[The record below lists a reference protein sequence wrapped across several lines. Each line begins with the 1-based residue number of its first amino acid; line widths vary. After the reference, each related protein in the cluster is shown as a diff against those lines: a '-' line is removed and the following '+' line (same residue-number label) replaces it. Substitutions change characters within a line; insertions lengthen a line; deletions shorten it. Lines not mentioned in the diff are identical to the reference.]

1 MAEPAPGVE
10 RRRGSSGPGASS
22 RAAWTR
28 PCAPSPPWGDALHR
42 RLAARAPTCWD
53 VEGTGYLDMVQ
64 SYGAVL
70 LGHAHPAV
78 TAAVA
83 AAAARG
89 TTFGAPTP
97 GEVLLAEAICERVP
111 GCEQVRLVSSG
122 TEAAMSAVRLARG
135 ATGRDRVVKFDGC
148 YHGHSDGLLA
158 GGGSGVATLGL
169 PGSAGVSAACRG
181 RHPGRSLQRRPRAR
195 RAGGLRDRRAG
206 GGEHEPG
213 GARAGIPRGAPR
225 RVPCQRRPPHL
236 RRGHHR
242 LPARPGGRHGRGPA

>member
-1 MAEPAPGVE
+1 MV
-10 RRRGSSGPGASS
+10 
-22 RAAWTR
+22 
-28 PCAPSPPWGDALHR
+28 
-42 RLAARAPTCWD
+42 D
-53 VEGTGYLDMVQ
+53 VEGTRYIDLVQ

-70 LGHAHPAV
+70 LGHAHPVV
-78 TAAVA
+78 TEAVA

-158 GGGSGVATLGL
+158 GGGSGVAMLGL
-169 PGSAGVSAACRG
+169 PGLG
-181 RHPGRSLQRRPRAR
+181 
-195 RAGGLRDRRAG
+195 
-206 GGEHEPG
+206 
-213 GARAGIPRGAPR
+213 R
-225 RVPCQRRPPHL
+225 RVR
-236 RRGHHR
+236 
-242 LPARPGGRHGRGPA
+242 PARWPTPRSSPTTWCPSSTSGWPA